1 VFLSKMDY
9 REIIKHLFLGKEN
22 TIPTREFFHTIVNC
36 THEIPFSNFCN
47 IRIRIPVNDDID
59 DCSKFIQILSQ
70 THVLQKIHTCILS
83 GQNVLVHCTGFDSQ
97 RSFTIVVCYLIKY
110 YHYTPIQAVNYIFE
124 KSGDISFEKILFMKA
139 IIAYYY
145 ICKRKPI

>member
-1 VFLSKMDY
+1 MDY
-9 REIIKHLFLGKEN
+9 REIIKHLFLGN
-22 TIPTREFFHTIVNC
+22 TIPTREFFHLIVNC

-47 IRIRIPVNDDID
+47 IRIRIPVNNDVD

-70 THVLQKIHTCILS
+70 TNVLQKIYTCISS
-83 GQNVLVHCTGFDSQ
+83 GQNVLVHCSNDSDSDSQ

-124 KSGDISFEKILFMKA
+124 KNGWSFENIRFMKA
-139 IIAYYY
+139 IIAHYYS
-145 ICKRKPI
+145 CKRKTI

>member
-1 VFLSKMDY
+1 MNY
-9 REIIKHLFLGKEN
+9 HEIIKHLFLGN

-70 THVLQKIHTCILS
+70 TNVLQKIYNCISS
-83 GQNVLVHCTGFDSQ
+83 GKNVLVHCSGDYENQ
-97 RSFTIVVCYLIKY
+97 RSFTIIVCYLIKY
-110 YHYTPIQAVNYIFE
+110 YRFTPIQAVNYIFE
-124 KSGDISFEKILFMKA
+124 SGDISFENIRFMKA

-145 ICKRKPI
+145 ICKRKTI